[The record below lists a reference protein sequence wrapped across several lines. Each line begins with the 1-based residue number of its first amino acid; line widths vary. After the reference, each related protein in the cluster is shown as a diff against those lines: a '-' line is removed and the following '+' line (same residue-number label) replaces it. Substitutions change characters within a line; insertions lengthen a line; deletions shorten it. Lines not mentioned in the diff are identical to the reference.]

1 MGEGYRTILGAED
14 PKGFTSRVCGRSYK
28 EEEQAQDCCNHVI
41 YSCAICGNNHDSEN
55 EAEACCEH
63 VKISAS
69 NSIKIYQC
77 NWCYRKHV
85 AQSTAKKCCPER
97 NYKCSNCG
105 ELFTIQQFMNN
116 EICSCERRIH
126 QVILF

>member
-1 MGEGYRTILGAED
+1 MREGYRTILESED
-14 PKGFTSRVCGRSYK
+14 PKGFTCRICGGSYK
-28 EEEQAQDCCNHVI
+28 EEEQAQDCC
-41 YSCAICGNNHDSEN
+41 
-55 EAEACCEH
+55 EH
-63 VKISAS
+63 VEIRVS
-69 NSIKIYQC
+69 NSTKIYQC

-85 AQSTAKKCCPER
+85 TQITAKKCCPAR

-116 EICSCERRIH
+116 EICPCERRIH